1 MSFSQ
6 VFRAD
11 FLHKL
16 QGKPSLVV
24 PANILRFH
32 LQQPLMAAFWILQ
45 QRRQWKSSSNR
56 SQWARISK
64 NVQKLTFFVI
74 YYLGRWMLTIP
85 SLLRRTLIPS
95 NVKWRKI
102 FLNIWFFVLF
112 FPFLAHCTEDWTFN
126 YYCQK
131 PPTCYKCKR
140 SSRK

>member
-45 QRRQWKSSSNR
+45 ERQWKSSSNR

-64 NVQKLTFFVI
+64 KSAKLKLSNIF
-74 YYLGRWMLTIP
+74 YLLGANAL
-85 SLLRRTLIPS
+85 
-95 NVKWRKI
+95 
-102 FLNIWFFVLF
+102 
-112 FPFLAHCTEDWTFN
+112 ED
-126 YYCQK
+126 Q
-131 PPTCYKCKR
+131 
-140 SSRK
+140 SVAD